1 MAELSTVARP
11 YAKAAFEYAQQTGQV
26 SDWSTMLGFAAQLVG
41 DAGFTAYLER
51 PTLTA
56 AQQAELFLQA
66 AGPALNAQGRNFI
79 TYVIAHKRLAALPA
93 ISTLFEAL
101 KAEAERAADVE
112 VTSAFSR
119 SDTQQAALALELT
132 RKLGRQVKLSTQ
144 VDSSLIGGVV
154 VRSGDLVIDGSV
166 RGKLAKLAA
175 TLNS

>member
-1 MAELSTVARP
+1 M
-11 YAKAAFEYAQQTGQV
+11 
-26 SDWSTMLGFAAQLVG
+26 
-41 DAGFTAYLER
+41 
-51 PTLTA
+51 
-56 AQQAELFLQA
+56 
-66 AGPALNAQGRNFI
+66 
-79 TYVIAHKRLAALPA
+79 
-93 ISTLFEAL
+93 
-101 KAEAERAADVE
+101 
-112 VTSAFSR
+112 TSAFSL